1 MSGILKRFVLTV
13 CFVFISTAVVFA
25 ATYWLPDYQSEGG
38 FSQPGPRPI
47 PKPLQKTCEDFN
59 MHSIGNVPKGTTCNT
74 VYPGNGLRCYR
85 NCRCTSEY
93 TYTSQ
98 TQTDLSCSDSC
109 TDDYGVTKYKCTSCC
124 PSGYTYAE
132 NLKEEVTSKTLPTS
146 TASTS
151 GTGILFQECLA
162 GSEKEIVA
170 SLCDGTCFRCVD
182 ICGKG
187 KKYCSATDSCVPLDG
202 CCSDSDCGSGGK
214 TRCDMSTH
222 TCTYPLCESGY
233 TESKPACP
241 NGKSLCQQEGN
252 PGCWGCCGVEC
263 NANYSTATTA
273 ESCKDGQ
280 TFETQ
285 GDNELCGICKGNICA
300 AGYST
305 EVKNCPAPNSL
316 ESDANNK
323 ACTRCL
329 TCEARGQIACGSRC
343 IAVTSCC
350 TNGTEGC
357 GAGQKCSNGTC
368 VTKTC
373 EEMGQKTCG
382 TTCIATT
389 SCCSNGTEGCG
400 AGQKCDGTGKCVAK
414 TCEEQGLKTC
424 GTKCIATTA
433 CCTNGAEGCG
443 AGQKCDGTGKCVT
456 KTCEEMGQKTCGG
469 KCIATTACC
478 SNGTEGCGAGQ
489 KCDGTGKCIAK
500 TCEEQGLKT
509 CGTKCIATT
518 ACCTNGAEG
527 CGAGQKCDGTGKCI
541 AKTCEEQGLKTCGGK
556 CIATTACCTNGAEG
570 CGTDQKCDGTGK
582 CAAKTCA
589 DMGWKTYSEYFG
601 SGSTTTPYI
610 KSSVGTQCCYIKCSS
625 TRTLKNISNCAVG
638 DIVGHIR
645 TDCKPFCMSSFNQSA
660 DSGCVQPLGVVF
672 TSGYAVRTSYASDYA
687 NCTGRIPWKT
697 QISSS
702 MLSSIRSAAFK
713 ISAPLQSIGFSAVS
727 STTNGNGYEILEI
740 KAIEPYD
747 SGCSN
752 SSNECVNV
760 TCATA
765 QPCTKGCNEYSTQT
779 SCCAS
784 VCIQCKECDNSSDC
798 PFYKPVCTDGICG
811 CKEGY
816 NFYSGLCCRR
826 DPSTVTPEEVNNAPM
841 GPGVA
846 SGQLSPV
853 QEIAGCYY

>member
-1 MSGILKRFVLTV
+1 MSGILKKSLLAV

-25 ATYWLPDYQSEGG
+25 ATYWLPDYEGYSSLG
-38 FSQPGPRPI
+38 DKKPGPNLPGGDDDGGDKR
-47 PKPLQKTCEDFN
+47 QKTCEDFN
-59 MHSIGNVPKGTTCNT
+59 MHSIGNVPKGTTCKT
-74 VYPGNGLRCYR
+74 AYPGFGLRCYS
-85 NCRCTSEY
+85 NCRCTAEY

-98 TQTDLSCSDSC
+98 TQTDLFCSGSC
-109 TDDYGVTKYKCTSCC
+109 TDDNGETKYKCSSCC
-124 PSGYTYAE
+124 PSGYKFEPTDMVRPQVVGWTRCGG
-132 NLKEEVTSKTLPTS
+132 LKDES
-146 TASTS
+146 ASVLS
-151 GTGILFQECLA
+151 GECR
-162 GSEKEIVA
+162 GG
-170 SLCDGTCFRCVD
+170 CYRCVD
-182 ICGKG
+182 VCGSG
-187 KKYCSATDSCVPLDG
+187 KKYCRDTDSCAPSNG
-202 CCSDSDCGSGGK
+202 CCSDADCGGGSSGMVVVGSEGK

-556 CIATTACCTNGAEG
+556 CIATTACCTNSDCDTGYACTNNTCTEIPCEAG
-570 CGTDQKCDGTGK
+570 YEKINGTAIICDVDQEKVYQATNPNCAKCQDIVCETGYSPNAMCLKGELIEVQASDSRCKKCVGDLPVIDLPTGK
-582 CAAKTCA
+582 CDTGQVYCTGTYTVKCQNGKPLTPSHAMCLSLTMDAAINVENCGQTRTYEWCCTGKTCP
-589 DMGWKTYSEYFG
+589 SP
-601 SGSTTTPYI
+601 SGS
-610 KSSVGTQCCYIKCSS
+610 
-625 TRTLKNISNCAVG
+625 
-638 DIVGHIR
+638 
-645 TDCKPFCMSSFNQSA
+645 
-660 DSGCVQPLGVVF
+660 
-672 TSGYAVRTSYASDYA
+672 
-687 NCTGRIPWKT
+687 
-697 QISSS
+697 SSS
-702 MLSSIRSAAFK
+702 GTGSLLR
-713 ISAPLQSIGFSAVS
+713 
-727 STTNGNGYEILEI
+727 
-740 KAIEPYD
+740 
-747 SGCSN
+747 
-752 SSNECVNV
+752 
-760 TCATA
+760 
-765 QPCTKGCNEYSTQT
+765 
-779 SCCAS
+779 
-784 VCIQCKECDNSSDC
+784 
-798 PFYKPVCTDGICG
+798 
-811 CKEGY
+811 
-816 NFYSGLCCRR
+816 
-826 DPSTVTPEEVNNAPM
+826 
-841 GPGVA
+841 
-846 SGQLSPV
+846 
-853 QEIAGCYY
+853 